1 VPVLTW
7 VLATHVLAA
16 IQHLA
21 TWLVQQGGG
30 WLEMYGLHLLYFAT
44 LLGCAALLRRLHRLA
59 VESPE
64 ADPRHL
70 PRGPRANSPHSLLF
84 PYEAAYLAG
93 GPQRVVETA
102 LASLKEEG
110 WIEASAGGRLR
121 LGGRWDLVAAPD
133 PVAIGVLAVVAGGPP
148 RPAGEIRRR
157 AAHIPEIGAVTPILY
172 ARRLL
177 VAEATRRRLQLLRLA
192 TAALLAVAGV
202 ALLVAVALRSPELT
216 SPPVIAAAAALVIGV
231 ATPTLA
237 WTRPLFRTAQGD
249 ADLLS
254 LQANVQDKA
263 RWVAGRVWSDRQE
276 GRSAGAWT
284 DVDRIVEALAR
295 PPAGRPVQ
303 LSWLWGREDGQMA
316 IALGG
321 APGIPDRGLRRSLQT
336 GGRSMSKATSSTAL
350 STPVHKMVRP
360 DDA

>member
-1 VPVLTW
+1 M
-7 VLATHVLAA
+7 LAA
-16 IQHLA
+16 IQRFA
-21 TWLVQQGGG
+21 TWLVQHGGG
-30 WLEMYGLHLLYFAT
+30 WVDTYGLHVLYLAT
-44 LLGCAALLRRLHRLA
+44 LLGGVALLRRLHRQA

-102 LASLKEEG
+102 LASLMEEG
-110 WIEASAGGRLR
+110 WIESSAGGRLR

-148 RPAGEIRRR
+148 RAAGEIRRR
-157 AAHIPEIGAVTPILY
+157 AARIPEIGAVTPILY

-177 VAEATRRRLQLLRLA
+177 VSEATQRRLRRLRWA
-192 TAALLAVAGV
+192 SAGVLAVAGA
-202 ALLVAVALRSPELT
+202 ALLTDVARGSPALA
-216 SPPVIAAAAALVIGV
+216 SPPVIVAGAALVLGIT
-231 ATPTLA
+231 APLLA
-237 WTRPLFRTAQGD
+237 GPRPLFRTAQGD
-249 ADLLS
+249 ADLRT
-254 LQANVQDKA
+254 LQSNVQEKA
-263 RWVAGRVWSDRQE
+263 RWVAGRVWSDRPD
-276 GRSAGAWT
+276 GSSTGAWA

-303 LSWLWGREDGQMA
+303 LGWLWGREDGQMA

-321 APGIPDRGLRRSLQT
+321 APGIPDRGLRRSLQS
-336 GGRSMSKATSSTAL
+336 GGRSISKVASSTAL
-350 STPVHKMVRP
+350 STTVHNMVRP